1 MKKIITFLLFLT
13 ISFCG
18 SYFYRPY
25 IYSNHIYDWHL
36 ADCFPSFMSVPV
48 TYLFYLIMKE
58 LFKLQRKNPFYE
70 LIVIIFGGLVY
81 ECIQLLGY
89 GFDWYDIIA
98 TIIGGLVVSI
108 YLFIQKKHSQALL
121 I

>member
-108 YLFIQKKHSQALL
+108 YLFINKNIAKPY
-121 I
+121 

>member
-1 MKKIITFLLFLT
+1 
-13 ISFCG
+13 
-18 SYFYRPY
+18 
-25 IYSNHIYDWHL
+25 
-36 ADCFPSFMSVPV
+36 MSVPV

-108 YLFIQKKHSQALL
+108 YLFINNKHSQALL